1 MRIIRLLC
9 DDPGLG
15 KTITV
20 MSLIMRSFGLST
32 EARVNSAQAVDHDE
46 LFYSYWN
53 SSFLTAIDRRT
64 AVLQLITRL
73 INSDRESTWFVLP
86 IDPILDEAP
95 DYLEV
100 ISHPISLQE
109 IRKKYRSDCTNFK
122 AFEADVE
129 LCFLNGMTYNP
140 PHHAVH
146 EAAERLGKN
155 FRAFVSE
162 FKLQYIE
169 RAAKSISRMA
179 KDPSAMSLVNSFE
192 SKKNAELAE
201 PLLPSSATLLVVP
214 NPLIHHW
221 KEQMLRHIDFRYIST
236 TMNCSTSKLIYY
248 HTSKRNII
256 NTDTNISF
264 DLKSITDPIIFID
277 DGSKA
282 LPSPYELA
290 RFRVVLT
297 SYNRF
302 TAEWKH
308 GNVEQ
313 EIRASKKGSG
323 SSDNFFGDDVP
334 EASSLLKVSWLR

>member
-1 MRIIRLLC
+1 MIRLLC

-20 MSLIMRSFGLST
+20 ISLILRSFGLST
-32 EARVNSAQAVDHDE
+32 EPRVKTDHALDYSE

-53 SSFLTAIDRRT
+53 SSFVTAIDRRT

-73 INSDRESTWFVLP
+73 AKSDTESSWFVLP
-86 IDPILDEAP
+86 IDPVLDGAP

-100 ISHPISLQE
+100 VSNPISLQG
-109 IRKKYRSDCTNFK
+109 IRNKYKNDCKNFK

-146 EAAERLGKN
+146 KAAERLSKN
-155 FRAFVSE
+155 FTAIVSE
-162 FKLQYIE
+162 FKLQNVE
-169 RAAKSISRMA
+169 RAIKSISRMA
-179 KDPSAMSLVNSFE
+179 KDPSAISLVNSFE
-192 SKKNAELAE
+192 KKKNAEVTEA
-201 PLLPSSATLLVVP
+201 LLPSSSTLLVVP

-221 KEQMLRHIDFRYIST
+221 REQMLRHIDFSYISK
-236 TMNCSTSKLIYY
+236 TMNGSISSLIYY
-248 HTSKRNII
+248 HTSKRKNI
-256 NTDTNISF
+256 TTGTNISF
-264 DLKSITDPIIFID
+264 DLRSVTDPIIFID

-282 LPSPYELA
+282 LPPPYILA

-323 SSDNFFGDDVP
+323 GGDSYFGDGFP